1 VASLPRQRVVAVLL
15 AMGFQAV
22 LDDNLLTTYFRVDTE
37 HGVCVIP
44 IDSQSDEVW
53 EEGLVQY
60 LDFYRIDL
68 AEFWN
73 RYDATAE
80 S

>member
-1 VASLPRQRVVAVLL
+1 
-15 AMGFQAV
+15 MII
-22 LDDNLLTTYFRVDTE
+22 LDARD
-37 HGVCVIP
+37 
-44 IDSQSDEVW
+44 DEVW
-53 EEGLVQY
+53 EEQLVKY
-60 LDFYRIDL
+60 PDLHGVNL